1 MKTEKKEKI
10 FKAALNMIRKTGVH
24 SLAMGQLSKDSGI
37 AAGTFYHYF
46 TSKDMML
53 QETFLYCHKRAA
65 QVGAKAIK
73 GDDLFKNRFV
83 ALVTAWYEHFTK
95 QYTEMYF
102 IQESE
107 AGYSVT
113 NNSIRE
119 SRVFY
124 NEVFHFLNQGIE
136 KGTLRNLDPKLMLQ
150 IIYQNIFSVIK
161 YEIIFE
167 TKFPVEE
174 LSQIFEI
181 CWHGLKFRDKKT
193 QVKESQ

>member
-10 FKAALNMIRKTGVH
+10 FKAALNMIKKTGVH

-65 QVGAKAIK
+65 AVGAKSIK
-73 GDDLFKNRFV
+73 GEEPFKNRFIS
-83 ALVTAWYEHFTK
+83 LISAWYEHFSK

-124 NEVFHFLNQGIE
+124 NEVFHFLNQGVE
-136 KGTLRNLDPKLMLQ
+136 KGNLRNLDPKLMLQ
-150 IIYQNIFSVIK
+150 MIYQNIFSVIK

-167 TKFPVEE
+167 TKFPQEE
-174 LSQIFEI
+174 LTQIFDV
-181 CWHGLKFRDKKT
+181 CWHGLKFREKKPGAKD
-193 QVKESQ
+193 Q

>member
-10 FKAALNMIRKTGVH
+10 FKAALNMIKKTGVH

-65 QVGAKAIK
+65 AIGAKAIK
-73 GDDLFKNRFV
+73 GDEPFKNRFLSLV
-83 ALVTAWYEHFTK
+83 ASWYEHFSK

-102 IQESE
+102 MQESE

-124 NEVFHFLNQGIE
+124 NEVFHFLNQGVE
-136 KGTLRNLDPKLMLQ
+136 KGTLRTLDPKLMLQ
-150 IIYQNIFSVIK
+150 MIYQNIFAVIK

-167 TKFPVEE
+167 TKFPQEE
-174 LSQIFEI
+174 LTQIFDV
-181 CWHGLKFRDKKT
+181 CWHGLKFRDKKLPLKD
-193 QVKESQ
+193 Q

>member
-10 FKAALNMIRKTGVH
+10 FKAALNMIKKTGVH

-46 TSKDMML
+46 SSKVMML
-53 QETFLYCHKRAA
+53 QETFLYCHKRSAA
-65 QVGAKAIK
+65 VGAKAVK
-73 GDDLFKNRFV
+73 GDDPYKDRFLRLV
-83 ALVTAWYEHFTK
+83 AAWHQHFTK
-95 QYTEMYF
+95 FNTELYF

-124 NEVFHFLNQGIE
+124 SDVFHFFNQGIE
-136 KGTLRNLDPKLMLQ
+136 KNQLRNLDPKLMLQ
-150 IIYQNIFSVIK
+150 ITYQTIFSVIK
-161 YEIIFE
+161 YETIFE
-167 TKFPVEE
+167 VKFNAEE
-174 LSQIFEI
+174 LENIFDT
-181 CWHGLKFRDKKT
+181 CWHALKSRDKKAA
-193 QVKESQ
+193 KD